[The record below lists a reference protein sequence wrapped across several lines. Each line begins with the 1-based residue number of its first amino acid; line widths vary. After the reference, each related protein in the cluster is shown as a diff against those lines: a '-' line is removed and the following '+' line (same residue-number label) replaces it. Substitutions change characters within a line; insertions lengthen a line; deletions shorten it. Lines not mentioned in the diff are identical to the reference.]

1 MRLKATFLTAKRS
14 NGIEVFMRKQRKL
27 TTPQEREDRRA
38 REARIR
44 KDGAEADEIAT
55 DRMIRRSI
63 EEFGP

>member
-1 MRLKATFLTAKRS
+1 
-14 NGIEVFMRKQRKL
+14 MRKQRKL
-27 TTPQEREDRRA
+27 TTPEERVDRRA